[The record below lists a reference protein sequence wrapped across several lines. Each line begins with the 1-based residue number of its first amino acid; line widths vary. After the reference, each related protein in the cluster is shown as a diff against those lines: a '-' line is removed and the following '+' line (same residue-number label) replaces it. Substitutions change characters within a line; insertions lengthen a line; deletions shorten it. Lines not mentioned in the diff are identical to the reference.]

1 MAVNDKFF
9 QPPLWKD
16 TRLAAGGFSAS
27 GAKTGGIVNP
37 VVVELPAGSSVF
49 RFFHDPTRE
58 IGEWWV
64 TPYELSV
71 IVAYFGR
78 SDLGTGRSSGKGIFH
93 ATLAVR
99 HDWAK
104 NSPLHLGRFV
114 VARLAGSLKACHGEG
129 DHAPD
134 ASYST
139 VQKAAYIIDHTGRQR
154 KARQIFLP
162 QAWTY
167 KATLPVVDQGMSD
180 MDLAGALGRV
190 SSARLPFET

>member
-9 QPPLWKD
+9 QPPLWTD
-16 TRLAAGGFSAS
+16 TRLAAGGFSAN
-27 GAKTGGIVNP
+27 GAKTGGIINP
-37 VVVELPAGSSVF
+37 TVVELPAGCSLF
-49 RFFHDPTRE
+49 RFYHDPKKD
-58 IGEWWV
+58 IGDWWV

-78 SDLGTGRSSGKGIFH
+78 SDLGAGRSGGKGMFH

-114 VARLAGSLKACHGEG
+114 VAQLAGSLKACHGEG

-139 VQKAAYIIDHTGRQR
+139 VQKAAYVIDHTGRQR
-154 KARQIFLP
+154 KVRQIFLP
-162 QAWTY
+162 NAKDY
-167 KATLPVVDQGMSD
+167 ATALPIVGRGMSD
-180 MDLAGALGRV
+180 LDLAAALGRV
-190 SSARLPFET
+190 NSNKLVFET